1 MPNTKPK
8 LAADYWL
15 NFAVT
20 KRDIDF
26 LQNYLFETETPLPER
41 DMTRVLVEERIR
53 YEQEALAKQQKGDS
67 EVFLPKGTYQIGQ
80 KLAFPALNWRKGKVL
95 SVRPGNNPEAGAF
108 DVLEV
113 VFDDDST
120 RLFAASLPEHPLND
134 PVEESPNPESDPD
147 AILEQYGDDLVKK
160 LEMALQADDSLI
172 RSAGQWFPR
181 ALIVDMNEGH
191 LNLAEAVI
199 EVAGGEPLSISQLME
214 QVGAPDGVSRNLLE
228 FSLNYALQ
236 EDGRFDEVG
245 PAGEVLWCL
254 KRLEPEEV
262 QQPPAALTYHPIEY
276 DRSVLTEEMLEIEY
290 QLDDEFSETEQKPTR
305 ANEATITL
313 TYPHWRSGTLPVSP
327 RVLHF
332 FPTAYESPRVRFML
346 ADDKTGEK
354 IPAWVVREHGYV
366 YGLAAWFEKNKLI
379 PGAQIVIRRS
389 KNRGEVILEAKTRKA
404 SKDWVRTVLAGSDG
418 GIVFALLRQEVACE
432 YHDRMVIA
440 VPDVNGIDQAVL
452 QMAKSRQPLQKIVK
466 NILHELSK
474 LTPQGHVHAEELYS
488 AVNILRRIPPA
499 PLLALL
505 ASNSEF
511 NHIGDLYF
519 RLAETG
525 EGEE

>member
-1 MPNTKPK
+1 MPNLQLK

-15 NFAVT
+15 NFVVT

-26 LQNYLFETETPLPER
+26 LQNHLFETEIPLAER
-41 DMTRVLVEERIR
+41 DLTRILVEERIR
-53 YEQEALAKQQKGDS
+53 YEREALEKQQKGDG
-67 EVFLPKGTYQIGQ
+67 EVFLPKEKYQKGQ
-80 KLAFPALNWRKGKVL
+80 KLVFPAINWRKGSVL
-95 SVRPGNNPEAGAF
+95 SVRPGNNPDIEAF

-113 VFDDDST
+113 AFDDAT
-120 RLFAASLPEHPLND
+120 RLFAASLPEHKLNN
-134 PVEESPNPESDPD
+134 PVDEAPNPAAHPD
-147 AILEQYGDDLVKK
+147 TILEQYGEELVKK
-160 LEMALQADDSLI
+160 LEMALRADESLVS
-172 RSAGQWFPR
+172 SAGQWFPR

-191 LNLAEAVI
+191 LNLAEAVM
-199 EVAGGEPLSISQLME
+199 ELAGGEPLSIASLME
-214 QVGAPDGVSRNLLE
+214 QIDAPAGVSQSLLA

-262 QQPPAALTYHPIEY
+262 QKIPAVLKYNPIDY
-276 DRSVLTEEMLEIEY
+276 DRSLLSEQMLDLEY
-290 QLDDEFSETEQKPTR
+290 QLDDEFSETEQR
-305 ANEATITL
+305 APKADEVTITL
-313 TYPHWRSGTLPVSP
+313 TFPHWRAGTLPVSP
-327 RVLHF
+327 RVRHF
-332 FPTAYESPRVRFML
+332 FPTAYESSLVRFML
-346 ADDKTGEK
+346 VDEKTEEE

-366 YGLAAWFEKNKLI
+366 YGLKGWFEKNKLI
-379 PGAQIVIRRS
+379 PGAQVVIRRS
-389 KNRGEVILEAKTRKA
+389 EKAGQVILEAQTRKS

-432 YHDRMVIA
+432 YHDRMVA
-440 VPDVNGIDQAVL
+440 VIPDVAAIDQAAA
-452 QMAKSRQPLQKIVK
+452 QIAKSRASLEKIVK

-505 ASNSEF
+505 ASSKEF

-519 RLAETG
+519 RLATASED
-525 EGEE
+525 EE